1 MYVKEILLRKGRG
14 IKTMPPSELLEF
26 AAAHMKLEGV
36 GALIVCDDNRKL
48 KGILSERDIVCA
60 MVDYGPRALQMSA
73 AEFMNAH
80 PPTCA
85 PEDTIASA
93 AKSMT
98 QNRVRQLPVIENG
111 AIIGIISIGD
121 IVKER
126 FEEMELERDTL
137 RDLALSHQLVS

>member
-1 MYVKEILLRKGRG
+1 
-14 IKTMPPSELLEF
+14 
-26 AAAHMKLEGV
+26 
-36 GALIVCDDNRKL
+36 
-48 KGILSERDIVCA
+48 
-60 MVDYGPRALQMSA
+60 MSA

-85 PEDTIASA
+85 PDDTIASA
-93 AKSMT
+93 ANSVT

-111 AIIGIISIGD
+111 AIIGIISTGD